1 MLPQPAAIIFAISI
15 AGLFFFDRDKN
26 VRVSRALW
34 IPTLWLFFC
43 LSRAASLWLG
53 MTPPTTDMAT
63 VYLEGSPLDRALYI
77 CLEVAAL
84 IVVIG
89 RGARGGSLLL
99 SKLPDCLFFFLRAP
113 AIPW

>member
-1 MLPQPAAIIFAISI
+1 MPPQPAAIIFAISI

-89 RGARGGSLLL
+89 SGRPGGSLPL
-99 SKLPDCLFFFLRAP
+99 SNWPHLFLFFVAP
-113 AIPW
+113 R